1 MYELVNGSA
10 RLVGALERMKEDP
23 ERINQLA
30 SVLYY
35 EPSQLVQ
42 DIQAL
47 EDYYSQSREQEDN

>member
-1 MYELVNGSA
+1 MYEFYNGSA

-35 EPSQLVQ
+35 CEDQLKE

-47 EDYYSQSREQEDN
+47 ADYYSQNREQEDN